1 MYKSFKTYLTESH
14 RTYDFRVR
22 VAGDLTSEMLDK
34 FKRVLET
41 YKVASFSSPKRLPIQ
56 ETPEFPNMGPV
67 QVNVFDVCVA
77 YPANDAQIQSL
88 LAECGCVAAACIKV
102 HPANSPYEAIAAG
115 TEVSNKGGK
124 EGESVLLQD
133 DMKTDAVPEDLVGDK
148 RVPNLIKELE
158 ETRKYEY
165 PEIAGGNTSTAKTT
179 NEMPL
184 GSASPIGTHQN
195 KVPVARK
202 MTAGNGR

>member
-1 MYKSFKTYLTESH
+1 MFKSFKTYLTESH

-22 VAGDLTSEMLDK
+22 IAGDLTSDMLDK

-41 YKVASFSSPKRLPIQ
+41 YKVENVSTPKRLPIQ

-67 QVNVFDVCVA
+67 QVNVFDVILA
-77 YPANDAQIQSL
+77 YPANDAQVQAL

-102 HPANSPYEAIAAG
+102 HPANSPYEAVLAG
-115 TEVSNKGGK
+115 TEVSNKDGK
-124 EGESVLLQD
+124 PGEAVLLQD
-133 DMKTDAVPEDLVGDK
+133 DMKAEAVKDDLVGDK
-148 RVPNLIKELE
+148 RVPNLLKELE

-165 PEIAGGNTSTAKTT
+165 PESAGGSTPKAKTT
-179 NEMPL
+179 NEIPL
-184 GSASPIGTHQN
+184 GNASPIGTTQN
-195 KVPVARK
+195 KLPVAKK

>member
-1 MYKSFKTYLTESH
+1 MFKSFKTYLTESH

-22 VAGDLTSEMLDK
+22 VAGDLNSDMLDK

-41 YKVASFSSPKRLPIQ
+41 YKVENVSTPKRLPIQ

-67 QVNVFDVCVA
+67 QVNVFDVSLA
-77 YPANDAQIQSL
+77 YPANDAQVQAL

-102 HPANSPYEAIAAG
+102 HPANSPYEAVLAG
-115 TEVSNKGGK
+115 TEVSNKDGK
-124 EGESVLLQD
+124 PGESVLLQD
-133 DMKTDAVPEDLVGDK
+133 DMKAEAVTDDLVGDK

-158 ETRKYEY
+158 ETRKYQY
-165 PEIAGGNTSTAKTT
+165 PESAGGSTPKAKTT
-179 NEMPL
+179 NEIPM
-184 GSASPIGTHQN
+184 GNQSPIGTTQN
-195 KVPVARK
+195 RLPVAKK

>member
-1 MYKSFKTYLTESH
+1 MFKSFKAYLTESH

-22 VAGDLTSEMLDK
+22 VAGDLTSDMLDK
-34 FKRVLET
+34 FKQVLET
-41 YKVASFSSPKRLPIQ
+41 YKVESVSTPKRLPIQ

-67 QVNVFDVCVA
+67 QVNTFDVSLA
-77 YPANDAQIQSL
+77 YPANDAQVHNL

-102 HPANSPYEAIAAG
+102 HPSNSPYEAILAG
-115 TEVSNKGGK
+115 TEVSNKGGQ

-133 DMKTDAVPEDLVGDK
+133 DMKAEAVSGDLVGDK

-165 PEIAGGNTSTAKTT
+165 PDTAGGSTPKAKTT
-179 NEMPL
+179 NEIPM
-184 GSASPIGTHQN
+184 GHTSPIGTTQN
-195 KVPVARK
+195 KLPVAKK
-202 MTAGNGR
+202 MKAGNGR